1 MNTLANT
8 LNYKT
13 LFHYTFEHFVQNT
26 KLIIKKRH
34 LPVFLYMLVKGIL
47 GFTNQ
52 IRGFMIIRC
61 ISSKILA

>member
-26 KLIIKKRH
+26 KLIIKKKTFTR
-34 LPVFLYMLVKGIL
+34 VFIYVSHRNTWLYRSDQRLYDNTVH
-47 GFTNQ
+47 F
-52 IRGFMIIRC
+52 
-61 ISSKILA
+61 